1 MALYADVTYDSRVL
15 REARSLA
22 EAGYAVT
29 VYCLSGSAP
38 PSSSFTVVTHLPR
51 RSDVLPW
58 SSARQWTA
66 TGSRLRRHVGRM
78 RWMAGYLRNLREW
91 AAWAISAAG
100 DVDVWHAHDLPG
112 LMAIGPR
119 LRAGHRLVY
128 DSHEIFVE
136 AGTAAALPDP
146 LRRLLMRY
154 ERRLAQRAD
163 VLVTVNEGYADVL
176 RNRLAPRRIVLVRN
190 CPPRYRPPAMAAS
203 PLRQATGVPAGTPL
217 ILYHGVLG
225 SSRGVEHMAQA
236 LLEDGMEHV
245 HGAAL
250 GFGDRERLDEWA
262 ASERFGGRLHILGAV
277 PPDELLSWVAGA
289 DLDVIA
295 LQSSTLGH
303 YLCTPNKLWESLA
316 AGTPVVVSDFP
327 VMSHVVLDG
336 PEGPLGVLCDPSTPA
351 SIAAAVRAFLDLP
364 EQARE
369 AIRTRCLEAAHR
381 RWNWETESGRLIE
394 TYRTLAPVPASAS
407 RPA

>member
-1 MALYADVTYDSRVL
+1 
-15 REARSLA
+15 
-22 EAGYAVT
+22 
-29 VYCLSGSAP
+29 
-38 PSSSFTVVTHLPR
+38 
-51 RSDVLPW
+51 VLPW
-58 SSARQWTA
+58 SSADRRSA
-66 TGSRLRRHVGRM
+66 TESRLRRLMGRA
-78 RWMAGYLRNLREW
+78 RWMVGYLRNLREW
-91 AAWAISAAG
+91 GRWVVSAAG
-100 DVDVWHAHDLPG
+100 EVDVWHAHDLPG

-119 LRAGHRLVY
+119 LRPGPKLVY

-136 AGTAAALPDP
+136 AGTAAALAAP

-190 CPPRYRPPAMAAS
+190 CPPRYRPPEMAAS

-236 LLEDGMEHV
+236 LLEDGMEDV

-250 GFGDRERLDEWA
+250 GFGDRERLDAWA
-262 ASERFGGRLHILGAV
+262 SSERFGGRLHVLGAV
-277 PPDELLSWVAGA
+277 PPDELLPWVAGA

-295 LQSSTLGH
+295 LQPSTLGH

-316 AGTPVVVSDFP
+316 AGTPVAVSDFP
-327 VMSHVVLDG
+327 VMSSVVLDG
-336 PEGPLGVLCDPSTPA
+336 PEGPLGVVCDPSTPS
-351 SIAAAVRAFLDLP
+351 SIAAAVRAFIDLP
-364 EQARE
+364 EEERR
-369 AIRTRCLEAAHR
+369 AIRARCLEAADR
-381 RWNWETESGRLIE
+381 RWNWETESARLIDA
-394 TYRTLAPVPASAS
+394 YRTLAPIPVSGSGPA
-407 RPA
+407 